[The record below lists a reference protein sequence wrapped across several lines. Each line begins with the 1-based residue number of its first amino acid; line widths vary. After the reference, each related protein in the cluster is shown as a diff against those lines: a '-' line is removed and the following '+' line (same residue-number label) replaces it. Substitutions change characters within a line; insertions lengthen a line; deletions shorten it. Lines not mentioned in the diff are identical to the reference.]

1 MSQIVGTLR
10 LNDMT
15 ILAPLGSREL
25 GFEMRHSGFRI
36 PTTDHH
42 AIPPASMGLS
52 EAEPDSFSPG

>member
-1 MSQIVGTLR
+1 MSQTVGTLR

-15 ILAPLGSREL
+15 IVAPLGSGEL

-52 EAEPDSFSPG
+52 EF